1 MEKAWNFCAQ
11 YVKKFHVGVFEF
23 NIVWNEQIQ
32 QVKKELED

>member
-1 MEKAWNFCAQ
+1 MCWDS
-11 YVKKFHVGVFEF
+11 KKFHVGEFEF